1 MSSPVQNIPTNEF
14 IDPNTV
20 IVIEKEPLYRTF
32 QRARPTTGWQNFFS
46 GMSNVLNAMT
56 SSGTTAQRPTKGLF
70 TGRMYFDTTLGL
82 PIWYKTA
89 GWVKADGTAA

>member
-1 MSSPVQNIPTNEF
+1 MAIINNPPTNAVDMLSAEGVLSVN
-14 IDPNTV
+14 D
-20 IVIEKEPLYRTF
+20 
-32 QRARPTTGWQNFFS
+32 GWRNFFQS
-46 GMSNVLNAMT
+46 VFTICSALT
-56 SSGTTAQRPTKGLF
+56 QSGTTANRPVKLLW